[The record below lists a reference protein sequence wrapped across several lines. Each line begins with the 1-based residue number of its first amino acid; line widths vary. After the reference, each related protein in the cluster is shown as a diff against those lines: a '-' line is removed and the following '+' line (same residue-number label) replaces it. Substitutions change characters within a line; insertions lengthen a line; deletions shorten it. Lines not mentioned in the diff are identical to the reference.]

1 MKWSPVFLSPHGGLP
16 QEKRQM
22 PDSELF
28 IEKYVET
35 GDILCSLEEGGYK
48 LNKTTGYNLRRKFQD
63 EIQKRVH
70 ERLRGGGPKALSVV
84 EHLMVSAD
92 SETVRLGAAK
102 DMLDRGG
109 FKVYEEERMGRTVE
123 EMEQQLVALVGKDG
137 AKLLVSS
144 VRTRKSISGPE
155 LTEA

>member
-1 MKWSPVFLSPHGGLP
+1 
-16 QEKRQM
+16 M

-35 GDILCSLEEGGYK
+35 GDILSSLEEGGYK

-63 EIQKRVH
+63 EIEKKMQ
-70 ERLRGGGPKALSVV
+70 ERLRGGGPRALSVI
-84 EHLMVSAD
+84 ERLMESAE

-109 FKVYEEERMGRTVE
+109 FKVYQDEEMGKTVQ
-123 EMEQQLVALVGKDG
+123 EMEQQLIALVGKDG
-137 AKLLVSS
+137 AKMLVSS
-144 VRTRKSISGPE
+144 VRTRKSVSGPE
-155 LTEA
+155 LTNES